1 MGGRIVELTAL
12 LIGIGY
18 VLANPDAFSTAL
30 TAVSNLYTNSVKQL
44 QTGPG
49 LSKVG

>member
-30 TAVSNLYTNSVKQL
+30 TAVSNSVKQL